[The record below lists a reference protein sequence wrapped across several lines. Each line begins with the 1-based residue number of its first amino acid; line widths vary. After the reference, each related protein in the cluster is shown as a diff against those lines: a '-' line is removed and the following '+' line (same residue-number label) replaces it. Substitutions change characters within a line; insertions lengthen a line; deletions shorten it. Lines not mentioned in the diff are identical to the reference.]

1 MSTLVPCR
9 QKCNYVQARCSTVQ
23 CSTVQ
28 CSAALGC
35 EAPACTRLLM
45 WDGPQTLLLL
55 NTELLQV
62 QLKNCRP
69 SSAVSFIRYCSA
81 EICDPY
87 VLLLSEWVN
96 HHTSFVSRAISHC
109 TRFVSFGGEMPRW
122 QPQPGVLAGARG
134 HFPTITRPQKWIC
147 RLIWQKYLFNV
158 KMAGHC
164 RPPANTFTTAT
175 SRLRG
180 GPGLA
185 CTQTAATSA
194 IYTQRMLHGSLSGPS
209 TAAFAALFPAPH

>member
-9 QKCNYVQARCSTVQ
+9 QECNYVQARCSTVQ
-23 CSTVQ
+23 CSAVQ
-28 CSAALGC
+28 CSAALSY

-45 WDGPQTLLLL
+45 WDGPQTFLLL

-69 SSAVSFIRYCSA
+69 SLAVSFIRYCSA

-122 QPQPGVLAGARG
+122 QPQPAVPGGARA
-134 HFPTITRPQKWIC
+134 HFLTISRHQKWIC

-164 RPPANTFTTAT
+164 RPPANTFTTSQQAA
-175 SRLRG
+175 G
-180 GPGLA
+180 GPGLP

-194 IYTQRMLHGSLSGPS
+194 IYTQRMLLRSLSGAS
-209 TAAFAALFPAPH
+209 TAAFAPLFPAPH